1 MPKRKRAVS
10 EVISSLI
17 LLMIVSVLGTYL
29 YTYTLNSTGFQ
40 RNIIEGDIERK
51 SERAQEKFCVTAVWL
66 NNISDLMNLTILN
79 FGRLDIKIAAIY
91 INGERVTDYV
101 SGFETTIVTSD
112 LKSTSF
118 TPPLS
123 ISSGALYEI
132 VVVSKRGVSHVFY
145 WKV

>member
-1 MPKRKRAVS
+1 MPIRKRAVS

-51 SERAQEKFCVTAVWL
+51 SERAQEKFSVTAVWY

-91 INGERVTDYV
+91 INDERVTDY
-101 SGFETTIVTSD
+101 
-112 LKSTSF
+112 
-118 TPPLS
+118 
-123 ISSGALYEI
+123 
-132 VVVSKRGVSHVFY
+132 
-145 WKV
+145 

>member
-1 MPKRKRAVS
+1 MPRRKRAVS

-51 SERAQEKFCVTAVWL
+51 AERAQEKFVVTAVWF
-66 NNISDLMNLTILN
+66 NNISDLMNLTIVN
-79 FGRLDIKIAAIY
+79 FGKLDIKITAIY
-91 INGERVTDYV
+91 LNGERVTDYF
-101 SGFETTIVTSD
+101 SGFETTITTSG

-123 ISSGALYEI
+123 ISSGELYEI
-132 VVVSKRGVSHVFY
+132 VVVSKRGISHVFY
-145 WKV
+145 WKM

>member
-1 MPKRKRAVS
+1 MPIRKRAVS

-51 SERAQEKFCVTAVWL
+51 SERAQEKFSVTAVWY

-91 INGERVTDYV
+91 INDERVTDYF

-112 LKSTSF
+112 LKSVSF

-123 ISSGALYEI
+123 ISQGALYEI
-132 VVVSKRGVSHVFY
+132 VVVSKRGISHVFY
-145 WKV
+145 WKM

>member
-1 MPKRKRAVS
+1 MPIRKRAVS

-17 LLMIVSVLGTYL
+17 LLMIVSILGTYL

-51 SERAQEKFCVTAVWL
+51 EERAQEKFSVTAVWFS
-66 NNISDLMNLTILN
+66 NISDLMNLTILN
-79 FGRLDIKIAAIY
+79 FGKLDTKIAAIY
-91 INGERVTDYV
+91 INNERVTDYF
-101 SGFETTIVTSD
+101 SGFETTIVTSG

-118 TPPLS
+118 TPPVS
-123 ISSGALYEI
+123 ISSGELYEI

-145 WKV
+145 WKM